1 MDMEV
6 IDTLDY
12 RGIHVDF
19 YDDDSGQQVYTF
31 WEGQTKG
38 FGAYNTMYKE
48 DMKGLIDKKLDTIY
62 EFDKDSGYLGTCIS
76 WYDNNGW
83 DDIKITYRTRII
95 KIVLT
100 TKPRAEV
107 NLTENIIELLKTK
120 AKSAVDEARN
130 YMR

>member
-1 MDMEV
+1 MDEIV
-6 IDTLDY
+6 DSLDY
-12 RGIHVDF
+12 RDVHIDF
-19 YDDDSGQQVYTF
+19 YNDDPGQQVYTE
-31 WEGQTKG
+31 WEGRTLG

-48 DMKGLIDKKLDTIY
+48 DMKKLIDKKLDTIY

-76 WYDNNGW
+76 WFDNNGW

-100 TKPRAEV
+100 SKPRTEV
-107 NLTENIIELLKTK
+107 NLTESIIELLKTK
-120 AKSAVDEARN
+120 AKSAVEEVRN